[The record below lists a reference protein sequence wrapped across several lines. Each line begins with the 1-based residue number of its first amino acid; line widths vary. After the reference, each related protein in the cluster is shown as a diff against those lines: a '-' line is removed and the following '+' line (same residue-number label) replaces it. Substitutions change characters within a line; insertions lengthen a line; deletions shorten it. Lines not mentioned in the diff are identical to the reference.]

1 MNTDLTRVG
10 PKRDRY
16 GRYLIPDPATG
27 RERAWTRATTLADTL
42 DDRYNLELWKLRTA
56 ATGFAHRPD
65 LLALVAAH
73 QGDKKALD
81 RVCADALEAGKAG
94 EGANLGTALH
104 ALTERIDRG
113 EDALVID
120 SLRADVEAYRKTLAE
135 SGLTIATLPDG
146 RLAREVIVLCP
157 ELEVAGTADHL
168 FAGDKLTVGDLKTGA
183 SAIDWAMNSIA
194 IQLAIY
200 AHATHIFDPTTDTLT
215 EMPPVDLER
224 ALVIHLPVGSGECT
238 LHEVDIAAG
247 WEAAQHAAWVR
258 GWRKR
263 KGLSKPRATVVAQAS
278 TPDDPFDGVSGNG
291 PLIAGMSPQKPTAV
305 PSPAAGPAGPSA
317 AGEGTASPAPAALP
331 RVEWIAERIAQ
342 LPPAGLQLLTVR
354 WPADVVRPPKAQR
367 ASGMDYDDDELAA
380 IEAVLMPIE
389 REHECPFVP
398 NPTLTPDGW
407 ATQAGEQ
414 IAAAGEAADREAAEG
429 SPGPLATSPAPAP
442 DEGDQVTD
450 EDIAA
455 VAKAFDELE
464 AKVDSSGS
472 SPHLFARSL
481 LKEMA
486 DAGSPLSLTKVRS
499 RRRWSIARA
508 VLGFAPYDDEIARA
522 CLAVVLGD
530 EVPES
535 VTTGVA
541 FAALTIDEA
550 DRLTDMAQ
558 ALDAGS
564 LHAVYADDGALEI
577 RAA

>member
-27 RERAWTRATTLADTL
+27 KERAWTRATTLAETL

-113 EDALVID
+113 EDALIID
-120 SLRADVEAYRKTLAE
+120 SLRADVEAYRKAIAG

-146 RLAREVIVLCP
+146 RLAREVIVLCT

-200 AHATHIFDPTTDTLT
+200 AHASHVFDPATDTLT

-224 ALVIHLPVGSGECT
+224 ALVIHLPVGRGVCT

-263 KGLSKPRATVVAQAS
+263 KGLSKPRATVAVQSSS

-305 PSPAAGPAGPSA
+305 PSPAAVPAGPSA
-317 AGEGTASPAPAALP
+317 AGEGTASPAPAALIL
-331 RVEWIAERIAQ
+331 VEWIAARIAQ
-342 LPPAGLQLLTVR
+342 LPPAGLQLLSVR
-354 WPADVVRPPKAQR
+354 WPTDAAPTVKAMRADARR
-367 ASGMDYDDDELAA
+367 DYTDAEVAA

-398 NPTLTPDGW
+398 DPTRTGDGW

-429 SPGPLATSPAPAP
+429 SPAPLASSPAPAP
-442 DEGDQVTD
+442 DEGSPVTD

-455 VAKAFDELE
+455 VADAFDTLP
-464 AKVDSSGS
+464 ADAA
-472 SPHLFARSL
+472 LFARTL

-486 DAGSPLSLTKVRS
+486 DAGSPLALTKVRS
-499 RRRWSIARA
+499 HRRLSIARA
-508 VLGFAPYDDEIARA
+508 VLGLAPFDAEIARA

-530 EVPES
+530 ELPKS
-535 VTTGVA
+535 VTTGA
-541 FAALTIDEA
+541 ALAALTIDEA
-550 DRLTDMAQ
+550 NRLADMAQ

-564 LHAVYADDGALEI
+564 LHAVYSDGGALEI